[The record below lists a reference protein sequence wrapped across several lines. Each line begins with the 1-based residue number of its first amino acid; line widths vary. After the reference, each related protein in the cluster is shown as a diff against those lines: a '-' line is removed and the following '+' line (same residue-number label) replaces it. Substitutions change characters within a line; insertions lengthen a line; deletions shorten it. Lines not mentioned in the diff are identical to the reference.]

1 MEEDGEGFVVSGKLY
16 PTNARE
22 NDEFS
27 EESDWDPDNAEN
39 KKELT
44 LGDVFGGVDLG
55 DDGFSP
61 SLGQEMEGDVSEPTA
76 GIDVELLPDDVE
88 LDDDGALQETY

>member
-1 MEEDGEGFVVSGKLY
+1 MEEDSEGFVVSGKLY
-16 PTNARE
+16 PTKARE

-27 EESDWDPDNAEN
+27 EESDWDPDDAEN

-44 LGDVFGGVDLG
+44 LGDVFGGVDLS

-61 SLGQEMEGDVSEPTA
+61 SLYQEPEGGVSEPTA
-76 GIDVELLPDDVE
+76 GIDLELLPDDAE